1 MIWAI
6 VFSVDG
12 QEKGNTMR
20 NITVLDILEQTAA
33 RLPDKPYLQDEEET
47 VTYGQCRE
55 QAIHF
60 GYALHKEL
68 GGARKRPVVL
78 FIDKSCRCVVS
89 MLGVLYS
96 GNFYVPM
103 DVKTPLARLES
114 ILGTMEDAV
123 IVTTEKDAAALRKT
137 GYQGTALVYEE
148 LTAKWPEEDAERV
161 LQAVRAGII
170 DTDLMYLLFTSG
182 STGAP
187 KGVAVMHRSVMD
199 YIEAFTE
206 MVNVEE
212 GDIHGSQTPFYTDM
226 SLKDLYM
233 AMKAG
238 ATICL
243 IPQKYFMSP
252 KKLLQYL
259 EEHRV
264 TTLMWVP
271 TAYRLISQF
280 DALEKIKPQS
290 LKKLLF
296 SGESMPVPVYRYWRK
311 YYPDAE
317 ITQQYG
323 PTEITG
329 ACTTYRVTRDYA
341 DDETIPIGKPFP
353 NTGIILLDENDREIP
368 LTDTV
373 SAGEICIFGSCLAAG
388 YYNAPEKTAEAFVP
402 NPTVADYPSLMYR
415 TGDLARYDEE
425 GNLVFISRKDFQVKH
440 GGRRI
445 ELGEIETAFQ
455 AVPGL
460 KAVCC
465 VHDRREDKLVL
476 YYIGEVPEEEMS
488 LAVRD
493 SLPKYMIPAAYHKV
507 DQLPILPNGKLDRKT
522 VDHWENR

>member
-1 MIWAI
+1 
-6 VFSVDG
+6 
-12 QEKGNTMR
+12 MR
-20 NITVLDILEQTAA
+20 EITVLDILEKTAA
-33 RLPDKPYLQDEEET
+33 RLPDKIYLRDEEET
-47 VTYGQCRE
+47 VTYGECR
-55 QAIHF
+55 ARATGL
-60 GYALHKEL
+60 GYALHREL
-68 GGARKRPVVL
+68 GGARKRPILL

-114 ILGTMEDAV
+114 ILRTMEDAV
-123 IVTTEKDAAALRKT
+123 IVTTEKDSAALRKT

-148 LTAKWPEEDAERV
+148 LLAKWPPAEGAEQ
-161 LQAVRAGII
+161 LVRTIRDSVI
-170 DTDLMYLLFTSG
+170 DTELMYVLFTSG

-199 YIEAFTE
+199 YIEAFTGA
-206 MVNVEE
+206 VKVEE
-212 GDIHGSQTPFYTDM
+212 GDVHGSQTPFYTDM

-238 ATICL
+238 ASICL

-259 EEHRV
+259 EDHQV

-280 DALEKIKPQS
+280 DALEKIKPRS

-296 SGESMPVPVYRYWRK
+296 SGESMPVPVYKYWRR

-329 ACTTYRVTRDYA
+329 ACTTYRVTRNYA

-353 NTGIILLDENDREIP
+353 NTGILLLDENDREIP
-368 LTDTV
+368 PADTA
-373 SAGEICIFGSCLAAG
+373 SAGEICVFGSCLAAG
-388 YYNAPEKTAEAFVP
+388 YYNAPDKTAEAFVP
-402 NPTVADYPSLMYR
+402 IPTVTGYSPLMYR
-415 TGDLARYDEE
+415 TGDLARYDGE
-425 GNLVFISRKDFQVKH
+425 GNLIFVSRKDHQVKH

-455 AVPGL
+455 AAEGI

-465 VHDRREDKLVL
+465 VQDREEDKLVL

-493 SLPKYMIPAAYHKV
+493 SLPKYMIPAVYHKL
-507 DQLPILPNGKLDRKT
+507 DQLPALPNGKLDRKT
-522 VDHWENR
+522 MDGWANE